1 MAYDTEKA
9 WKFIGKF
16 RAPMFVTQAADGPR
30 ARPMN
35 AIMKPEEGAVWFLS
49 EASSEKDQEARAE
62 PRVNLVFSDG
72 GQNHAS
78 VQGTATEVRDRETVK
93 RLWNAGAQAWW
104 PQGPDDPN
112 IVAIRVDVDSAEIWD
127 GDPSVVAFA
136 KMGVAIAT
144 KSVPDAGDHVKT
156 TLTAV
161 S

>member
-1 MAYDTEKA
+1 MATDQEKV

-16 RAPMFVTQAADGPR
+16 RAPMFVTQAHDGPR

-35 AIMKPEEGAVWFLS
+35 AIHKPDEGVIWFLS
-49 EASSEKDQEARAE
+49 EASSDKDAEARAD

-104 PQGPDDPN
+104 PQGPEDPN
-112 IVAIRVDVDSAEIWD
+112 IVAIRVEPDGAEIWD
-127 GDPSVVAFA
+127 GDPSVVAMV

-144 KSVPDAGDHVKT
+144 KSVPNAGDHIKT
-156 TLTAV
+156 EL
-161 S
+161 